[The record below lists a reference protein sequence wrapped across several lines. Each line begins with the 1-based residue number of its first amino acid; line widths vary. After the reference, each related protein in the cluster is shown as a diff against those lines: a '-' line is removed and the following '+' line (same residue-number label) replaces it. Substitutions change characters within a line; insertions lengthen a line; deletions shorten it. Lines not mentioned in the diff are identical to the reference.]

1 MDHTDAPLG
10 RDTAPEPS
18 AVSGLDAV
26 PDGLPTAQEAPEL
39 MDEQREA
46 IHARNAWIRAADR
59 ALTDMRQRSYEGK
72 LTTTSRWAK
81 LAFAPE
87 GEDRGEFQESLLS
100 YIEDHEHATD
110 EPAMGELKAPTP
122 LEVQLAGRE
131 LSEDDPL
138 PEPDT
143 SDVVPLYG
151 KKAVYLYSKPLMSHS
166 FAHALF
172 NTMEH
177 DDLATFVDV
186 VRSESR
192 DYPRPVAASIFM
204 NPPYLWSVDKT
215 VDLFE
220 RTIDDPDLADI
231 CITKTSAGES
241 YFYSRKYLSDAQ
253 GKALA
258 EWYGVEKGRNP

>member
-1 MDHTDAPLG
+1 MEDNAAGFTQGQEVAGVTGDPVDA
-10 RDTAPEPS
+10 TAAAAAP
-18 AVSGLDAV
+18 GL
-26 PDGLPTAQEAPEL
+26 T
-39 MDEQREA
+39 DEQRAA
-46 IHARNAWIRAADR
+46 IHARNAWIRSADR

-72 LTTTSRWAK
+72 LTTSSRWVK
-81 LAFAPE
+81 LALAPE
-87 GEDRGEFQESLLS
+87 GMEQSAFQEELLS
-100 YIEDHEHATD
+100 YIEDHDHAD
-110 EPAMGELKAPTP
+110 DAPAMGKMKAPDP
-122 LEVQLAGRE
+122 LDVQLAGRT
-131 LSEDDPL
+131 LSEDEPL
-138 PEPDT
+138 PEPDV
-143 SDVVPLYG
+143 SDVVLLYG

-172 NTMEH
+172 NTMEQ

-215 VDLFE
+215 VGLFE

-231 CITKTSAGES
+231 CITKTSLGES
-241 YFYSRKYLSDAQ
+241 YFYSRLYLSDAQ

>member
-1 MDHTDAPLG
+1 MDDNHQMPACSDAAAGVEGHDIKDREDVTSL
-10 RDTAPEPS
+10 S
-18 AVSGLDAV
+18 
-26 PDGLPTAQEAPEL
+26 
-39 MDEQREA
+39 DEQRSA

-72 LTTTSRWAK
+72 LTTTARWGK

-87 GEDRGEFQESLLS
+87 GVAPQDFQEQLLG
-100 YIEDHEHATD
+100 YIEERPHAED
-110 EPAMGELKAPTP
+110 APAMGRMKAPDP
-122 LEVQLAGRE
+122 LDVQLAGRE
-131 LSEDDPL
+131 VNEDERL
-138 PEPDT
+138 PDLDV
-143 SDVVPLYG
+143 SDVVLLYG
-151 KKAVYLYSKPLMSHS
+151 KKAVYLYSRPLMSHS

-172 NTMEH
+172 NTAES

-215 VDLFE
+215 VELFE
-220 RTIDDPDLADI
+220 RTIGDEDLDDI
-231 CITKTSAGES
+231 CITKTSLGES

>member
-1 MDHTDAPLG
+1 MEDSTSTPTQDGTVA
-10 RDTAPEPS
+10 AAPS
-18 AVSGLDAV
+18 AS
-26 PDGLPTAQEAPEL
+26 EL
-39 MDEQREA
+39 TEEQRAA
-46 IHARNAWIRAADR
+46 IRARNAWVRSADR

-72 LTTTSRWAK
+72 LTTSSRWVK
-81 LAFAPE
+81 LALAPE
-87 GEDRGEFQESLLS
+87 GVEQEAFKEELLS
-100 YIEDHEHATD
+100 YIEDHNHAED
-110 EPAMGELKAPTP
+110 SPAMGKMKAPDP
-122 LEVQLAGRE
+122 LEVQLAGRT
-131 LSEDDPL
+131 LPEDDPL
-138 PEPDT
+138 PEPDV
-143 SDVVPLYG
+143 SDVVLLYG

-172 NTMEH
+172 NTTEQ

-215 VDLFE
+215 VGLFE
-220 RTIDDPDLADI
+220 KTIDDPDLADI
-231 CITKTSAGES
+231 CITQTSLGES
-241 YFYSRKYLSDAQ
+241 YFYSRTYLSDAQ

>member
-1 MDHTDAPLG
+1 MNENNAAPVETTEVSPDSQTDAQL
-10 RDTAPEPS
+10 A
-18 AVSGLDAV
+18 
-26 PDGLPTAQEAPEL
+26 
-39 MDEQREA
+39 A
-46 IHARNAWIRAADR
+46 IQTRNAWVRAADR

-72 LTTTSRWAK
+72 LTTTSRWSK

-87 GEDRGEFQESLLS
+87 GVEPGDFQEQLLE
-100 YIEDHEHATD
+100 YIEDHDHAED
-110 EPAMGELKAPTP
+110 APAMGKMKAPDP
-122 LEVQLAGRE
+122 LDVQLAGRE
-131 LSEDDPL
+131 LKEEEPL
-138 PEPDT
+138 PEPDV
-143 SDVVPLYG
+143 SDIVLLYG

-172 NTMEH
+172 NTTES

-204 NPPYLWSVDKT
+204 NPPYLWSVDK
-215 VDLFE
+215 VVALFE
-220 RTIDDPDLADI
+220 QTIGDEDLTDI
-231 CITKTSAGES
+231 CITKTSLGES

>member
-1 MDHTDAPLG
+1 MEDTSEPIEHDAAAEG
-10 RDTAPEPS
+10 VAAAPGAS
-18 AVSGLDAV
+18 DL
-26 PDGLPTAQEAPEL
+26 T
-39 MDEQREA
+39 DEQRAA
-46 IHARNAWIRAADR
+46 IRTHNNWIRAADR

-72 LTTTSRWAK
+72 LTTASRWGK
-81 LAFAPE
+81 LALAPE
-87 GEDRGEFQESLLS
+87 GVEQSAFQEELLS

-110 EPAMGELKAPTP
+110 EPAMGKMKAPDP

-131 LSEDDPL
+131 LSEDGPL
-138 PEPDT
+138 PEPDV
-143 SDVVPLYG
+143 SDVVLLYG

-172 NTMEH
+172 NTTEQ

-215 VDLFE
+215 VGLFE

-231 CITKTSAGES
+231 CITRTSLGES